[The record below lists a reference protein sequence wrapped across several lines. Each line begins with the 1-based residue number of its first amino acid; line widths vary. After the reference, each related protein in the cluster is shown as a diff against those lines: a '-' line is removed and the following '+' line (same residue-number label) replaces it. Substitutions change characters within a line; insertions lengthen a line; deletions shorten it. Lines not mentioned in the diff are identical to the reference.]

1 MENENVIFCSECGQK
16 NSGTSSFCSKCGNK
30 LHKTVLEKSSYT
42 TNNGSASYT
51 TNNDSVRYDDM
62 DDINLFVQKN
72 QMFYQ
77 EKFDRIIKTGDKK
90 TWNWAAFFL
99 SIYWMLYR
107 KMYLQAGGLF
117 LLNFLVGCIPYIGWL
132 LNIGI
137 WIGVGM
143 YSNSLYLDHIRKK
156 LAEINMINSNDKEFM
171 IMKKGGTNLVLP
183 IAIAVGGFVIAFILI
198 ILFASVMGSML
209 YYY

>member
-16 NSGTSSFCSKCGNK
+16 NSETSSFCSKCGNK
-30 LHKTVLEKSSYT
+30 LHKIVTEKSSYR
-42 TNNGSASYT
+42 TNY
-51 TNNDSVRYDDM
+51 DSVSYDDM
-62 DDINLFVQKN
+62 DDINSFVQKN

-77 EKFDRIIKTGDKK
+77 EKFEKIIKTGDKK

-107 KMYLQAGGLF
+107 KMYLQAGALF
-117 LLNFLVGCIPYIGWL
+117 LINIVLSAIPYVGWIL
-132 LNIGI
+132 DIAV
-137 WIGVGM
+137 WIAVGM

-156 LAEINMINSNDKEFM
+156 LTEIKMINSNDKEFM

-183 IAIAVGGFVIAFILI
+183 IAIAVGIFVIVI
-198 ILFASVMGSML
+198 IGIVLFASVMGSML